1 MRGVSRHLRL
11 DFGILSGDRAA
22 LVRVPFVTAKLFIA
36 RAPWTKLAE
45 IDIPGIQHWIQLKIG
60 IKYISYYTAHAVRRR
75 HSRRR
80 KFDMPTDI

>member
-11 DFGILSGDRAA
+11 DFSILSGDGAG

-36 RAPWTKLAE
+36 CAPWTKLAE
-45 IDIPGIQHWIQLKIG
+45 IHIPGIQHWIQWKIG
-60 IKYISYYTAHAVRRR
+60 IKYISYYTAHVVRRR

-80 KFDMPTDI
+80 KLDMPTDI